1 MTYDFG
7 PDAFGTR
14 GLAMLWLGVGIIEAA
29 RAHIDCTYPPD
40 TLHDVDDAEGD
51 EDCDEDCDE
60 VYGEDYGDY
69 GPEDYGDRDYI
80 PERERPF
87 DY

>member
-14 GLAMLWLGVGIIEAA
+14 GLAMLWLGVGLIEAA
-29 RAHIDCTYPPD
+29 RAHIDCIYPPD
-40 TLHDVDDAEGD
+40 TLHDVDDV
-51 EDCDEDCDE
+51 EDDE